1 MPLAARRAPAPAP
14 TQPCISA
21 PAPTR
26 ALSHC
31 QSARLPTQ
39 ALAHVDRS
47 RRPRRPVTAQDMM
60 ASTGFFRHPNG
71 DERIISVIVKDDKK
85 DLVVVATT
93 ASDISNAAK
102 FLTRDFETRVVEGSE
117 DAELFLDSKIRFVV
131 ICYEDF
137 DMRLADAF
145 AKANI
150 PIRVVSM
157 DMIESKCPYPIIVPT
172 KKMREHVQSLMRQT
186 CIGTGTVVDD
196 ATWIQM
202 NESFNATPLRKQKQW
217 KYELHGSDGTSI
229 VKNINGEFV
238 DHNAQTGEPQMV
250 KPISSFEDA
259 TCVPVTERGD
269 GVMTVFS
276 YFKKVEMKIQNLA
289 PERDSHSYKHRCN
302 AAAKTARRQFARLP
316 VQGVGTGAGTRR
328 I

>member
-1 MPLAARRAPAPAP
+1 
-14 TQPCISA
+14 
-21 PAPTR
+21 
-26 ALSHC
+26 
-31 QSARLPTQ
+31 
-39 ALAHVDRS
+39 
-47 RRPRRPVTAQDMM
+47 M

-71 DERIISVIVKDDKK
+71 DERIISVIIKDDKK

-117 DAELFLDSKIRFVV
+117 DAELFLDGKIRFVV

-217 KYELHGSDGTSI
+217 KFELHGSDGTSI

-238 DHNAQTGEPQMV
+238 DHNAQTGEPQIV
-250 KPISSFEDA
+250 KPFSSFEDA
-259 TCVPVTERGD
+259 TCVPVTERGEHA
-269 GVMTVFS
+269 VARA
-276 YFKKVEMKIQNLA
+276 LA
-289 PERDSHSYKHRCN
+289 RN
-302 AAAKTARRQFARLP
+302 ARRM
-316 VQGVGTGAGTRR
+316 
-328 I
+328 